1 MYDLTHLCTN
11 FVLVCDGTITR
22 YREIVNTVE
31 EAVRDHFMGCEEFF
45 KHISKMGIDKNAAK
59 MPSILITKE
68 VTKLW

>member
-1 MYDLTHLCTN
+1 M
-11 FVLVCDGTITR
+11 
-22 YREIVNTVE
+22 NTVE